1 MEVIL
6 ELVGVVEGDGLARPH
21 GAASPDD
28 AVADG
33 QAPEV
38 AGVDEPRG
46 PELAAGDVEVA
57 HGAGQAGVGDGHAVA
72 RHAARPPRRL
82 GLRHHHGVQGAL
94 VRRRRP
100 PPLLLRRHRLHSS
113 CRCMSCA
120 CIMSATRH
128 QQL

>member
-1 MEVIL
+1 MEVEL
-6 ELVGVVEGDGLARPH
+6 ELVGVIEGDCLARPQ
-21 GAASPDD
+21 GAAAPDD

-46 PELAAGDVEVA
+46 PELAAGDVDVA

-82 GLRHHHGVQGAL
+82 GLRHHQGAL

-120 CIMSATRH
+120 RIMSATRH